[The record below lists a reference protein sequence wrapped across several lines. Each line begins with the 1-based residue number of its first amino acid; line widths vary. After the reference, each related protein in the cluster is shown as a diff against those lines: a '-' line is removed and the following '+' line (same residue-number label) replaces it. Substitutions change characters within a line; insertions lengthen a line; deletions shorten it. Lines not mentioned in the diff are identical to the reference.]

1 MRFGKGLLGGIAAA
15 LIAAFVAGAIV
26 YRRQESRQQAA
37 TAAAQSE
44 RLIRPYSPTL
54 GPADAPVT
62 IVEFLDPECEACAAM
77 HPLVKQVMREF
88 DGRVRLV
95 VRYMPFHGNSAYAA
109 SLLEATRAHGKYW
122 EALETFYLRQ
132 HEWASHGAP
141 RPELLL
147 EYAVLVGL
155 EPAKWKEEAA
165 SPEWQQR
172 IRQDAEDG
180 KALGVTHT
188 PTFFV
193 NGQKLAQI
201 GYQPLRAAVETALSS
216 R

>member
-1 MRFGKGLLGGIAAA
+1 MRFSKGVLAVIAAA
-15 LIAAFVAGAIV
+15 LVAAFVAGAVV
-26 YRRQESRQQAA
+26 YRGKETQQAS
-37 TAAAQSE
+37 AAASANAD
-44 RLIRPYSPTL
+44 RLMRAYSPTL

-62 IVEFLDPECEACAAM
+62 IVEFLDPECEACASM
-77 HPLVKQVMREF
+77 HPIVKRVMSEF

-109 SLLEATRAHGKYW
+109 TLLEATRAHGSYW
-122 EALETFYLRQ
+122 GTLETFFLRQ

-147 EYAVLVGL
+147 EYAVLAGL
-155 EPAKWKEEAA
+155 DKEKWKAEAA
-165 SPEWQQR
+165 SPEFQQR

-180 KALGVTHT
+180 QALGVTRT

-193 NGQKLAQI
+193 NGQPLAQI
-201 GYQPLRAAVETALSS
+201 GYEPLRAAVAAALA

>member
-1 MRFGKGLLGGIAAA
+1 MRVGTGMLAAIAAA
-15 LIAAFVAGAIV
+15 LVAAFVAAAMV
-26 YRRQESRQQAA
+26 YRTQEQQQVTA
-37 TAAAQSE
+37 TAAAQPD

-62 IVEFLDPECEACAAM
+62 IVEFLDPECEACAAL
-77 HPLVKQVMREF
+77 HPIVKQVMREF

-109 SLLEATRAHGKYW
+109 SLLEATRAHGSYW
-122 EALETFYLRQ
+122 GMLETFFLRQ

-147 EYAVLVGL
+147 DYAVLGGL
-155 EPAKWKEEAA
+155 DQATWKAEAA
-165 SPEWQQR
+165 NPEFQQR
-172 IRQDAEDG
+172 IRQDFEDG
-180 KALGVTHT
+180 KALGVTRT

-193 NGQKLAQI
+193 NGRPLAQI
-201 GYQPLRAAVETALSS
+201 GYEPLRRAVEQELA

>member
-1 MRFGKGLLGGIAAA
+1 MRFSKGVLAGVAAA
-15 LIAAFVAGAIV
+15 LVAAFVVGAMM
-26 YRRQESRQQAA
+26 YRGEEQQQATA
-37 TAAAQSE
+37 TASANVE
-44 RLIRPYSPTL
+44 RLVRPYSPTL

-62 IVEFLDPECEACAAM
+62 IVEFLDPECEACGAM
-77 HPLVKQVMREF
+77 HPVVKRVMGEF

-109 SLLEATRAHGKYW
+109 TLLEATRAHNAYW
-122 EALETFYLRQ
+122 GTLETFFLRQ

-141 RPELLL
+141 RPEMLL
-147 EYAVLVGL
+147 EYAVLAGL
-155 EPAKWKEEAA
+155 DKAKWKAEAA
-165 SPEWQQR
+165 NPEFEQR

-180 KALGVTHT
+180 KALGVNRT

-193 NGQKLAQI
+193 NGQPLAQI
-201 GYQPLRAAVETALSS
+201 GYEPLRAEVAAALA

>member
-1 MRFGKGLLGGIAAA
+1 MRFGKGVLAVIAGVLVAV
-15 LIAAFVAGAIV
+15 FVAGAIV
-26 YRRQESRQQAA
+26 YRRQESQQATA
-37 TAAAQSE
+37 TAVANAD
-44 RLIRPYSPTL
+44 RLIRPHSPTL

-77 HPLVKQVMREF
+77 HPVVKRVMSEF

-109 SLLEATRAHGKYW
+109 TLLEATRAHDSYW
-122 EALETFYLRQ
+122 GTLETFFLRQ
-132 HEWASHGAP
+132 HEWASHHAP

-147 EYAVLVGL
+147 EYAVLAGL
-155 EPAKWKEEAA
+155 DKETWRAEAA
-165 SPEWQQR
+165 NPEFQQR

-180 KALGVTHT
+180 QALGVNRT

-193 NGQKLAQI
+193 NGQPLAQI
-201 GYQPLRAAVETALSS
+201 GYEPLRAAVAAALA

>member
-1 MRFGKGLLGGIAAA
+1 MRFSKGVLAGIAAA
-15 LIAAFVAGAIV
+15 LVAAFVVGAFV
-26 YRRQESRQQAA
+26 YRGQETQQAA
-37 TAAAQSE
+37 ATVSANAD

-62 IVEFLDPECEACAAM
+62 IVEFLDPECEACASM
-77 HPLVKQVMREF
+77 HPIVKQVMREF

-109 SLLEATRAHGKYW
+109 TLLEATRAHNAYW
-122 EALETFYLRQ
+122 GTLETFFLRQ

-147 EYAVLVGL
+147 EYAVLAGL
-155 EPAKWKEEAA
+155 DKAKWKEEATN
-165 SPEWQQR
+165 PEWQQR

-180 KALGVTHT
+180 KALGVNRT

-193 NGQKLAQI
+193 NGQPLAQI
-201 GYQPLRAAVETALSS
+201 GYEPLRVAVQQALAK
-216 R
+216 

>member
-1 MRFGKGLLGGIAAA
+1 MRFGRGLLAGIAAA

-26 YRRQESRQQAA
+26 YRRQESRQHAA
-37 TAAAQSE
+37 TAAAQPD

-62 IVEFLDPECEACAAM
+62 IVEFLDPECEACAAL
-77 HPLVKQVMREF
+77 HPIVKQVMREH

-109 SLLEATRAHGKYW
+109 SLLEAARAHGSYW
-122 EALETFYLRQ
+122 GMLETFFLRQ

-147 EYAVLVGL
+147 EYAVLGGL
-155 EPAKWKEEAA
+155 DQAKWKDEAA
-165 SPEWQQR
+165 NPEFQQR
-172 IRQDAEDG
+172 IRQDFEDG
-180 KALGVTHT
+180 KALGVTRT

-193 NGQKLAQI
+193 NGQPLAQI
-201 GYQPLRAAVETALSS
+201 GYEALRSAVEQALA

>member
-1 MRFGKGLLGGIAAA
+1 MRFSKGVLAVIAAA
-15 LIAAFVAGAIV
+15 LVAAFVLAAV
-26 YRRQESRQQAA
+26 LYRGQEAQQASA
-37 TAAAQSE
+37 TASANAD
-44 RLIRPYSPTL
+44 RLIRPHSPTL

-77 HPLVKQVMREF
+77 HPVVKRVMSEF

-109 SLLEATRAHGKYW
+109 TLLEATRAHGSYW
-122 EALETFYLRQ
+122 GMLETFLIRQ
-132 HEWASHGAP
+132 HEWTSHGAP

-147 EYAVLVGL
+147 EYAVLGGL
-155 EPAKWKEEAA
+155 DKEKWKAEAA
-165 SPEWQQR
+165 NPEFQQR

-180 KALGVTHT
+180 KALGVART

-193 NGQKLAQI
+193 NGQPLAQI
-201 GYQPLRAAVETALSS
+201 GYEPLRAAVAAALA

>member
-1 MRFGKGLLGGIAAA
+1 MNFSKGMLAAIAAA
-15 LIAAFVAGAIV
+15 LVAAFVAASMV
-26 YRRQESRQQAA
+26 YRKQEQQQATA
-37 TAAAQSE
+37 TAAAQPA

-62 IVEFLDPECEACAAM
+62 IVEFLDPECEACASL
-77 HPLVKQVMREF
+77 HPIVKRVMGEF

-109 SLLEATRAHGKYW
+109 SLLEASRAHGSYW
-122 EALETFYLRQ
+122 GMLETFFLRQ

-141 RPELLL
+141 RPDLLL
-147 EYAVLVGL
+147 GYAVLGGL
-155 EPAKWKEEAA
+155 DQAKWKDEAA
-165 SPEWQQR
+165 NPEFQQR
-172 IRQDAEDG
+172 IRQDFEDG
-180 KALGVTHT
+180 QALGVART

-193 NGQKLAQI
+193 NGQPLAQI
-201 GYQPLRAAVETALSS
+201 GYEPLRSAVEQALG

>member
-1 MRFGKGLLGGIAAA
+1 MRFSKGVLAVIAAA
-15 LIAAFVAGAIV
+15 LVAAFVVAAIV
-26 YRRQESRQQAA
+26 YRGQEAQQASA
-37 TAAAQSE
+37 TASANAD
-44 RLIRPYSPTL
+44 RLIRPHSPTL
-54 GPADAPVT
+54 GPAGAPVT

-77 HPLVKQVMREF
+77 HPVVKRVMGEF

-109 SLLEATRAHGKYW
+109 TLLEATREHGSYW
-122 EALETFYLRQ
+122 GMLETFLIRQ

-147 EYAVLVGL
+147 EYAVLGGL
-155 EPAKWKEEAA
+155 DKEKWNAEAA
-165 SPEWQQR
+165 NPEFQQR

-180 KALGVTHT
+180 KALGVART

-193 NGQKLAQI
+193 NGQPLAQI
-201 GYQPLRAAVETALSS
+201 GYEPLRAAVAAAVA

>member
-1 MRFGKGLLGGIAAA
+1 
-15 LIAAFVAGAIV
+15 V
-26 YRRQESRQQAA
+26 
-37 TAAAQSE
+37 TASPD
-44 RLIRPYSPTL
+44 RLIRPHSPTL

-62 IVEFLDPECEACAAM
+62 IVEFLDPECEACASM
-77 HPLVKQVMREF
+77 HPIVKKVMSEF

-109 SLLEATRAHGKYW
+109 SLLEATRDHGSYW
-122 EALETFYLRQ
+122 GMLETFFLRQ

-147 EYAVLVGL
+147 EYAVLGGL
-155 EPAKWKEEAA
+155 DKEKWKAEAA
-165 SPEWQQR
+165 NPEFERR

-180 KALGVTHT
+180 QALGVNRT
-188 PTFFV
+188 PTFYV
-193 NGQKLAQI
+193 NGQPLARI
-201 GYQPLRAAVETALSS
+201 GYEPLRDAVAAALA

>member
-1 MRFGKGLLGGIAAA
+1 MRFSKGVLAGIAAA
-15 LIAAFVAGAIV
+15 LVAAFVVAAVV
-26 YRRQESRQQAA
+26 YRGQETQEAAA
-37 TAAAQSE
+37 TVSANAD
-44 RLIRPYSPTL
+44 RLIRPHSPTL

-62 IVEFLDPECEACAAM
+62 IVEFLDPECEACASM
-77 HPLVKQVMREF
+77 HPIVKQVMREF

-109 SLLEATRAHGKYW
+109 TLLEAARAHNAYW
-122 EALETFYLRQ
+122 GTLETFFLRQ

-147 EYAVLVGL
+147 EYAVLAGL
-155 EPAKWKEEAA
+155 DKAKWKEEAA
-165 SPEWQQR
+165 NPEWQQR

-180 KALGVTHT
+180 KALGVNRT

-193 NGQKLAQI
+193 NGQPLAQI
-201 GYQPLRAAVETALSS
+201 GYEPLRAAVQQALAK
-216 R
+216 

>member
-1 MRFGKGLLGGIAAA
+1 MRFSKGVLAVVAAA
-15 LIAAFVAGAIV
+15 LVAAFVLAAVV
-26 YRRQESRQQAA
+26 YRGQEAQQASA
-37 TAAAQSE
+37 TASANAE
-44 RLIRPYSPTL
+44 RLIRPHSPTL

-77 HPLVKQVMREF
+77 HPVVKRVMSEF

-109 SLLEATRAHGKYW
+109 SLLEATRAHGSYW
-122 EALETFYLRQ
+122 GMLETFLIRQ

-147 EYAVLVGL
+147 EYAVLSGL
-155 EPAKWKEEAA
+155 DKDKWKAEAA
-165 SPEWQQR
+165 NPEFQQR

-180 KALGVTHT
+180 KALGVSRT

-193 NGQKLAQI
+193 NGQPLAQI
-201 GYQPLRAAVETALSS
+201 GYEPLRAAVAAALA